1 MNFIDFKK
9 YKRFFAF
16 GCSFTCHMYPTW
28 ANVISKEMPD
38 AEFYNFGYSGA
49 GNLLISLRVSEA
61 NLRFNFCETDL
72 VMIMYS
78 TFYREDRWIKGEW
91 RTGGNIFNNS
101 QYDRNFI
108 DKHVDLT
115 GFLIRDLALINSTQ
129 GFIKSLPCDSVIML
143 SSDWNNEFHLVDGK
157 DDKTHSQ
164 VLEVYSP
171 LLNSLPPLLFGST
184 IDLRNQPTVEYID
197 WENKLHKD
205 PHPTPDIYLDY
216 LKFIGMPMTDKSETY
231 VNEAME
237 KMKLCKNHLD
247 FSKVFV
253 EEDDHI
259 ADTAS
264 GKFLF

>member
-78 TFYREDRWIKGEW
+78 TFYREDRWIKGQW

-101 QYDRNFI
+101 HYDRNFI
-108 DKHVDLT
+108 LKHVDLG
-115 GFLIRDLALINSTQ
+115 GFLIRDLALINSTH
-129 GFIKSLPCDSVIML
+129 GFINSLPCDSVTML
-143 SSDWNNEFHLVDGK
+143 SSDCNNEKHLIGDT
-157 DDKTHSQ
+157 DESNINQ
-164 VLEVYSP
+164 ILNVYEP
-171 LLNSLPPLLFGST
+171 LLNSLPPPLYGST
-184 IDLRNQPTVEYID
+184 INLKNQSTVEYID
-197 WENKLHKD
+197 WQNKPHKD
-205 PHPTPDIYLDY
+205 PHPTPDIYLNY
-216 LKFIGMPMTDKSETY
+216 LKFIGMPMTEKSENY

-237 KMKLCKNHLD
+237 KMKLCKHHLD

-253 EEDDHI
+253 EEDEHI

-264 GKFLF
+264 GKHLF